1 MTYAN
6 LFANESR
13 ASSDFSAVVFTK
25 RIVYRCADSNTR
37 WAGSGYHIVIYDQDT
52 DNSHDVLSEGY
63 LRSI

>member
-1 MTYAN
+1 MQTFLLMN
-6 LFANESR
+6 REPLRTSR
-13 ASSDFSAVVFTK
+13 LSFLPK
-25 RIVYRCADSNTR
+25 EIVYRCADSNTR